1 MVATEKLI
9 PPLIVILGET
19 ASGKSDLAIKLAKKF
34 DGEIIAADSRTI
46 YKGMD
51 IGTAKPSLVDQKN
64 VAHHLI
70 DVTTPNKP
78 LNVSDFKKLTLS
90 AIEDISNRGKL
101 PFLVGGS
108 GLYIDSVIFDF
119 EFRKPGNH
127 KQRDYLNKL
136 SITELQEK
144 LIKLGIDMPANNAN
158 PRHLIRSIE
167 TNGTSSIKHPL
178 RDNTLIIG
186 LKIDKTILENRIR
199 ERIDQMLK
207 DGLIN
212 EVEELTL
219 KYDFQTLAFQTPGYK
234 VMREYINGNLSL
246 DDAKER
252 FAHSDMQLAK
262 RQRTWFKRN
271 KSVHWV
277 NQQGQVVDLVTTFLN
292 N

>member
-1 MVATEKLI
+1 MVAEDKLT

-19 ASGKSDLAIKLAKKF
+19 ASGKSALAIELAKKF

-51 IGTAKPSLVDQKN
+51 IGTAKPSLVDQKK
-64 VAHHLI
+64 VPHHLI
-70 DVTTPNKP
+70 DVTTPDKP
-78 LNVSDFKKLTLS
+78 LNVSDFKKLALS
-90 AIEDISNRGKL
+90 AIKDISDRGRL

-119 EFRKPGNH
+119 EFRKPGDN
-127 KQRDYLNKL
+127 KQRDYLNRL
-136 SITELQEK
+136 SVTELQGE
-144 LIKLGIDMPANNAN
+144 LIKLGIDMPSNDTN

-167 TNGTSSIKHPL
+167 TNGASSIKHPL

-186 LKIDKTILENRIR
+186 LKVDRTILENRIR
-199 ERIDQMLK
+199 ERITQMLK
-207 DGLIN
+207 DGLIK
-212 EVEELTL
+212 EVENLAF
-219 KYDFQTLAFQTPGYK
+219 KYDFQTLAFQTPGYT
-234 VMREYINGNLSL
+234 VMRDYINGDLSL

-252 FAHSDMQLAK
+252 FARSDMQLAK

-277 NQQGQVVDLVTTFLN
+277 NQQGQIVDLVTTFLN